1 MTELNEINKQALAPH
16 LLHCYSLK
24 AKYSFYNIC
33 SDKAIQY
40 IKRNSSKLGNIFED
54 MHKAYFS
61 MFEEV
66 IFMIFSIDKNYNDSL
81 KTLQQQLE
89 KANQQTSELLEAS
102 EKLEKDCE
110 KHVFDKKS
118 LKAQFDEDRNE
129 YNDRIKDLIDENKRY
144 LDILIKN
151 SKNCAEN
158 AMSLKKYSIPQ
169 QAKNLNLRQM
179 KEIIQEIYES
189 KTKYDKKSIF
199 EGLSRETMEKHMYT
213 YLNNKYGL
221 KTLIIE

>member
-1 MTELNEINKQALAPH
+1 
-16 LLHCYSLK
+16 
-24 AKYSFYNIC
+24 
-33 SDKAIQY
+33 
-40 IKRNSSKLGNIFED
+40 
-54 MHKAYFS
+54 